1 MSNIS
6 KYAVSQTSRLH
17 FTDGGDEL
25 LYSDGPDGKPEKAKP
40 MAANLY
46 GPGSKQYGRAQAA
59 QQNRLLDKLK
69 KKGKTNQTAD
79 EKLEEQAEFLAECTE
94 SFENIT
100 EADLVGRELF
110 KAIYMDREIGFI
122 AEQVA
127 KHIGE
132 WGNFT
137 KGSTMS

>member
-6 KYAVSQTSRLH
+6 KYAVTQTSRLH
-17 FTDGGDEL
+17 FTSADDEL
-25 LYSDGPDGKPEKAKP
+25 LYDDGANGPDKSKP

-46 GPGSKQYGRAQAA
+46 GPGSKQYGKAQAA

-69 KKGKTNQTAD
+69 KKGKTSQTAD

-100 EADLVGRELF
+100 ESDLVGRELF